1 MARGRSAKGASRA
14 VRGSGRGRSG
24 GRGVGQATAF
34 EPYTA
39 VLPSED
45 ALVPAVSATGSVD
58 KRRRLGRRDS
68 DEQVGRLVKDKL
80 ENQFRSEVIEGALSK
95 DGKHLVRPYIKAAL
109 KMICNEK
116 DSSGK
121 KQNLGTKFWTQ
132 FYEDFPSLILGVVA
146 FLPDPPFPPQGVR
159 EEIAA
164 ALEKAHDPN
173 PSHRSSEQLERVLET
188 LEVDLNETELFGLIQ
203 GSEES
208 PVIRRSQALKMQVAL
223 MQYFARNVVVFCC
236 LMQGQLH

>member
-95 DGKHLVRPYIKAAL
+95 DGQHLVRPYIKAAFKGDL
-109 KMICNEK
+109 QRKGQFGQEAELRHEVLDAVLRGLSFTNSWSCCV
-116 DSSGK
+116 SS
-121 KQNLGTKFWTQ
+121 
-132 FYEDFPSLILGVVA
+132 
-146 FLPDPPFPPQGVR
+146 
-159 EEIAA
+159 
-164 ALEKAHDPN
+164 
-173 PSHRSSEQLERVLET
+173 
-188 LEVDLNETELFGLIQ
+188 
-203 GSEES
+203 
-208 PVIRRSQALKMQVAL
+208 
-223 MQYFARNVVVFCC
+223 
-236 LMQGQLH
+236 